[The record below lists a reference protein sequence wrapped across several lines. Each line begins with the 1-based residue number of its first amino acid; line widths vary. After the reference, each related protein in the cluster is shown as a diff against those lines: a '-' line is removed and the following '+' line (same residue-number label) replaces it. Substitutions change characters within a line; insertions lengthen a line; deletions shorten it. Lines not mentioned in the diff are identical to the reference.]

1 MKFPT
6 ASSVTDVGFWQF
18 RITVDLKTKA
28 YCVPQWTQNLTQQI
42 TDENFNSQFST
53 KAVAWAMYITA
64 KLFGHLTAWSIVLCP
79 WYHSVSWSRSVRYC
93 ISSPFITR
101 HLTPPS
107 IIFTFLDFFS
117 DRLSTGN
124 WTFRPL
130 AVSPA
135 AWTVRP
141 LNDSPPGRF
150 APYMWTFRPKLT
162 VLGISPSRRGRIQID
177 VLPHLR
183 MFPSSRNGTY

>member
-1 MKFPT
+1 MDTKSNT
-6 ASSVTDVGFWQF
+6 ANYRWEFQLSILNKGSRMGNVYHCEVV
-18 RITVDLKTKA
+18 R
-28 YCVPQWTQNLTQQI
+28 
-42 TDENFNSQFST
+42 S
-53 KAVAWAMYITA
+53 
-64 KLFGHLTAWSIVLCP
+64 LTAWSIVLCP

-107 IIFTFLDFFS
+107 IIFTFLNFFS